1 MDALCCCQRPAAFIS
16 LLCSRATPQTKNNSK
31 NAEVIAMLSACNV
44 STIVVCL
51 CSIEPLARN
60 SLLCSRAFMEAA
72 KKVVTVMEPERKVV
86 DKPKEL
92 TSTNDAHNVWL
103 GLLLPP
109 RPQAGLGKSAATYIH
124 TTRVCH
130 RMQPTYIRKVN
141 CPQEP
146 RARHHGLRALA

>member
-1 MDALCCCQRPAAFIS
+1 MDALCCCQRPVAFIS
-16 LLCSRATPQTKNNSK
+16 LLCSRATPQVKNNSK

-72 KKVVTVMEPERKVV
+72 KKVVAVMETKRKVV

-92 TSTNDAHNVWL
+92 TSTNDAH
-103 GLLLPP
+103 
-109 RPQAGLGKSAATYIH
+109 K
-124 TTRVCH
+124 
-130 RMQPTYIRKVN
+130 RMQRFGWDCSRQV
-141 CPQEP
+141 
-146 RARHHGLRALA
+146 

>member
-1 MDALCCCQRPAAFIS
+1 MDALCCCQRPAVFIS

-72 KKVVTVMEPERKVV
+72 KKVVAVMETKRKVV

-92 TSTNDAHNVWL
+92 TSTNDAH
-103 GLLLPP
+103 
-109 RPQAGLGKSAATYIH
+109 K
-124 TTRVCH
+124 
-130 RMQPTYIRKVN
+130 RMQRFGWDCS
-141 CPQEP
+141 CP
-146 RARHHGLRALA
+146 RGLRQV

>member
-1 MDALCCCQRPAAFIS
+1 MDALCCVACSVACSVYDFSAESFLS

-51 CSIEPLARN
+51 CSIEPLARS

-72 KKVVTVMEPERKVV
+72 EKVVAVMEPERKVM

-92 TSTNDAHNVWL
+92 TSTNDAH
-103 GLLLPP
+103 
-109 RPQAGLGKSAATYIH
+109 K
-124 TTRVCH
+124 
-130 RMQPTYIRKVN
+130 RMQRFGWD
-141 CPQEP
+141 CSCS
-146 RARHHGLRALA
+146 RGLRQV